1 MTCPSTRP
9 PPRTMQAAARRPRSA
24 ARRGLRPGDPDRL
37 PRPPVRG
44 GRRAGA
50 DAAMLAG
57 ARRAA
62 DEAGITYVVW
72 VNAVAEALRTAAAG
86 GRTTRTGAGCGWSDT
101 SRTERRSTNMEPL
114 AVLRRHTR

>member
-1 MTCPSTRP
+1 VGCGPGILTVSL
-9 PPRTMQAAARRPRSA
+9 AHLFEEAV
-24 ARRGLRPGDPDRL
+24 GLEP
-37 PRPPVRG
+37 
-44 GRRAGA
+44 
-50 DAAMLAG
+50 DAAMLAE